1 MRCRPKDPPRLLTM
15 SHSGSSPKAVRQKE
29 NSINE
34 QVKKN
39 KLFFVKRH
47 GKVEIK
53 QRGKDGKLRPL
64 NRPENFENYP
74 EHGPNRS
81 ATSPRYFSA
90 QMDRVERKLV
100 RNTGTEKAFAETDTP
115 PTYQTPIESK
125 GIGREAEDY
134 DEDFVFHLSARD
146 IAAER
151 DRAER
156 EIERIIGTGK
166 ELPERRRQGESNL
179 SAPPHPGPPHAG
191 PHQGFQNELAGTESA
206 EKERRRGESNHPGP
220 HLPDSQREHL
230 RGQSKHHQGSQ
241 HKGESAQRERL
252 GDQSNHHPD
261 PQRGLAET
269 ERAEKELRG
278 RSNRPT
284 SPLSPQSTSPRAAGG
299 PKNRPRRGA

>member
-1 MRCRPKDPPRLLTM
+1 M
-15 SHSGSSPKAVRQKE
+15 SHAGSSPKAVRQKGDG
-29 NSINE
+29 INE

-39 KLFFVKRH
+39 KIFLVRRN

-64 NRPENFENYP
+64 NRPENRANDP
-74 EHGPNRS
+74 EHGPHRS

-90 QMDRVERKLV
+90 QMDRVEKKLV
-100 RNTGTEKAFAETDTP
+100 RNTGTEKSFAETDTP

-156 EIERIIGTGK
+156 EIERIIGKEK
-166 ELPERRRQGESNL
+166 ELPERRRRQGQSNHP
-179 SAPPHPGPPHAG
+179 APPHPHPGTTHAG
-191 PHQGFQNELAGTESA
+191 PHQDFQNELAETESA

-241 HKGESAQRERL
+241 NTGESAQRERL
-252 GDQSNHHPD
+252 GEQSNHHPD

-269 ERAEKELRG
+269 ESAERELRG

-284 SPLSPQSTSPRAAGG
+284 SPVSPQSTSPRAAKG